1 MQRSSSVHDWFLLGY
16 HRVGAR
22 HAPVIGVRRAVGAC
36 SLAPVQ
42 ARQSLVSYVLKL
54 SINLSTKH
62 GDCKCTHWLL
72 TQHETISALKTRLEN
87 YQLRMLNE
95 FTILVIEPE
104 DTFEDGV
111 PTTRIL
117 CKIAFEDIE

>member
-1 MQRSSSVHDWFLLGY
+1 
-16 HRVGAR
+16 
-22 HAPVIGVRRAVGAC
+22 
-36 SLAPVQ
+36 
-42 ARQSLVSYVLKL
+42 
-54 SINLSTKH
+54 
-62 GDCKCTHWLL
+62 LL